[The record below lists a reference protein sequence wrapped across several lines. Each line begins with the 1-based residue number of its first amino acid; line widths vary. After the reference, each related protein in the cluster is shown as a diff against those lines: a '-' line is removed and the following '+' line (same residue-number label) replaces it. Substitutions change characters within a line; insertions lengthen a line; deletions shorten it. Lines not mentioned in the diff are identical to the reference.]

1 MNIVFW
7 GEARQSGTTANLIA
21 TAGVLSELCPQKK
34 VVIRRR
40 MERVREKADYVFFD
54 CGTGL
59 TERNRRMLW
68 RADAV
73 VMNLRQ
79 DEMNADHF
87 LGSHLHLAKQPFVLL
102 GSYFGE
108 VEAGRKYLERI
119 HRISSEQTG
128 AIPYNSA
135 FHQAMLCGRGSA
147 FVKREYREP
156 ANACNEQFIEET
168 ERIARYI
175 LRAEAES
182 ARKRVLRAAYQ
193 VKEQPSTFHK
203 TRRK

>member
-7 GEARQSGTTANLIA
+7 GEKRQSGTTANLIA
-21 TAGVLSELCPQKK
+21 TAAVLSELCPQKK

-40 MERVREKADYVFFD
+40 MEKVREEADYVFFD

-59 TERNRRMLW
+59 TARNKRMLW

-79 DEMNADHF
+79 DQMSAEQF
-87 LGSHLHLAKQPFVLL
+87 LGNYLHLARQPFVLL

-108 VEAGRKYLERI
+108 VEAGKGYLQRI
-119 HRISSEQTG
+119 HRISPEQTG
-128 AIPYNSA
+128 TIPYNSA
-135 FHQAMLCGRGSA
+135 FHQAMLVGRGSA
-147 FVKREYREP
+147 FIKREYREP
-156 ANACNEQFIEET
+156 VNSLNEQFIEET

-175 LRAEAES
+175 LRTEAES
-182 ARKRVLRAAYQ
+182 DRKRALRQ
-193 VKEQPSTFHK
+193 THLVKEQPSTIHK